1 MWREEGWRGM
11 MAGNGANCMRI
22 VPYSAVQ
29 FGSYNIYKKV
39 CPNFRS
45 AMNFWIAGALD
56 TRAIWGR
63 QWRRQCQ

>member
-1 MWREEGWRGM
+1 
-11 MAGNGANCMRI
+11 MRI

-39 CPNFRS
+39 CRNFRS